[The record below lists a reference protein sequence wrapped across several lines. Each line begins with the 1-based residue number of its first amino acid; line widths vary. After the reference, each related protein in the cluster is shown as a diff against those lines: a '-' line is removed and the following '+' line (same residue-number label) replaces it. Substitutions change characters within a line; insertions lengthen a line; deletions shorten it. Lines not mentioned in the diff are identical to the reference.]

1 MSTNGLLI
9 DYEYCTGCHACEV
22 ACKVEKGLEEG
33 QFGIKLA
40 QIGPEMIDE
49 ENEKW
54 DWDFVPMPTKRC
66 DLCADRTKFP
76 PVSIIV
82 NRSLWNMGQSKN
94 SHGRWSSRV
103 SSCSPL
109 TNGSG
114 LGHLSAVKEAP
125 TSFHT

>member
-1 MSTNGLLI
+1 MSTSGLLI

-66 DLCADRTKFP
+66 DLCADRTKEGKVP
-76 PVSIIV
+76 ACVHHCQSLVMEYGPVEELARKMVKPRIV
-82 NRSLWNMGQSKN
+82 LFS
-94 SHGRWSSRV
+94 V
-103 SSCSPL
+103 D
-109 TNGSG
+109 
-114 LGHLSAVKEAP
+114 
-125 TSFHT
+125 